1 MMNPGPSTNKLPPE
15 PRLCLTNGVVYTTT
29 IQDFQNEVERIEN
42 NQDVFCQQ
50 ICLGDPNWYPFS
62 ITVYIEGSNRETVTF
77 SLNNLSGLKHKVKA
91 IITAGKIEGEIEGDI
106 IPSMRGSGVSLNKS
120 DLVKYELNDKGELE
134 IKIIVTE
141 FVTQQSE
148 ADKPRSKS
156 PVEEITS
163 NIYQKMTYTDFV
175 LSCGGEDIKCHRVFL
190 ATASRVLDREIER
203 LSDVGRME
211 LDCSATVGRELV
223 RFIYTHHVEDEYL
236 RREPDSFIQ
245 LGEKLGILALVDLA
259 MSVKYES
266 LGAVH
271 RVVAINGNFIE
282 FPFDN
287 VLQPSTWK

>member
-1 MMNPGPSTNKLPPE
+1 MELDCSA
-15 PRLCLTNGVVYTTT
+15 
-29 IQDFQNEVERIEN
+29 
-42 NQDVFCQQ
+42 
-50 ICLGDPNWYPFS
+50 
-62 ITVYIEGSNRETVTF
+62 TVGRD
-77 SLNNLSGLKHKVKA
+77 G
-91 IITAGKIEGEIEGDI
+91 
-106 IPSMRGSGVSLNKS
+106 
-120 DLVKYELNDKGELE
+120 
-134 IKIIVTE
+134 
-141 FVTQQSE
+141 
-148 ADKPRSKS
+148 
-156 PVEEITS
+156 
-163 NIYQKMTYTDFV
+163 
-175 LSCGGEDIKCHRVFL
+175 GGEDIKCHRVFL

-287 VLQPSTWK
+287 VLQ